1 MKLVIGAK
9 VSSAGKIFGSVNT
22 IQLAEALNAK
32 GFEIDRKNIMLGDD
46 AIKETGSH
54 KAVVKLHR
62 DVKVEIDFEVVAE

>member
-1 MKLVIGAK
+1 
-9 VSSAGKIFGSVNT
+9 
-22 IQLAEALNAK
+22 
-32 GFEIDRKNIMLGDD
+32 MLGDD